1 MGYEDAPAGFQ
12 LDDGVYYNKYMD
24 GKKIKMSNPL
34 SDGFSYLC

>member
-24 GKKIKMSNPL
+24 GKKLKCQTH
-34 SDGFSYLC
+34 YLME